1 MNLDGYAERLPCG
14 ARLAELIEQVTEDL
28 EPRDP
33 AHQSICPYC
42 LPALER
48 VREAWRQV
56 RGLADEPVLV
66 PGDLARRVIARIR
79 TQLGSVG
86 LPDQERGRTRVG
98 NRVIARLAR
107 EAARSVSDVSFA
119 SAVADDG
126 PEGEPVT
133 VRVRLV
139 VAYGPTLAPVAEAV
153 RMRVSEALMRVAGVE
168 SARVLISVEDLE
180 ESE

>member
-98 NRVIARLAR
+98 NRV
-107 EAARSVSDVSFA
+107 SDVSVA